1 MTQQNKF
8 TPGPWRAPSAGVWG
22 HGVMIAGCGGKQTVA
37 GIRKL
42 YKLSANADVGPIVAA
57 NARLIAAAP
66 ELYELLGKLLEGNG
80 VCVHNQ
86 NPTEFPHT
94 CYEPLI
100 CEEARRI
107 KAAIDGE

>member
-1 MTQQNKF
+1 MAQSKQLTKH
-8 TPGPWRAPSAGVWG
+8 TPGPWKAEGWLIVRDTKTRRLRFS
-22 HGVMIAGCGGKQTVA
+22 IASVD
-37 GIRKL
+37 
-42 YKLSANADVGPIVAA
+42 ADTWEEEIADGNV
-57 NARLIAAAP
+57 RLIAAAP
-66 ELYELLGKLLEGNG
+66 EMYELLGKLLEGNG

-107 KAAIDGE
+107 KAAIDG